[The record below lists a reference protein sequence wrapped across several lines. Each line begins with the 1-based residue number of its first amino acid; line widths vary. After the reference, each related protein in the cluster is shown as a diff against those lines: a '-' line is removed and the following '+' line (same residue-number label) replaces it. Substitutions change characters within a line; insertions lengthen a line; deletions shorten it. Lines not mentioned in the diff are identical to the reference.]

1 LIKETLETKDRI
13 IEGAAELFFAYG
25 IRNVSMDDLA
35 KQIGMSKKTIYQ
47 YFADKDELVY
57 AFMQLGMMEQIKEM
71 KETAEKSENV
81 IEELYLA
88 MIKTREMFSKV
99 NPLMLFELKKYHP
112 KAWELFNQC
121 KEGEMQ
127 EHLIKTL
134 RKGIKEGVFRS
145 EINVEV
151 LAKMRLELVQ
161 IIFDPKIFPP
171 TQFNFLE
178 VNLQLFEHF
187 IYGIITLKGLNLL
200 NQYKKQNQEA
210 RTALEN

>member
-1 LIKETLETKDRI
+1 
-13 IEGAAELFFAYG
+13 
-25 IRNVSMDDLA
+25 MDDIA

-57 AFMQLGMMEQIKEM
+57 AFMQIGMEEQMREM
-71 KETAEKSENV
+71 KAVAEQSENV
-81 IEELYLA
+81 IEELHLS

-99 NPLMLFELKKYHP
+99 NPMMLFELKKYHP
-112 KAWELFNQC
+112 KAWELFHQC
-121 KEGEMQ
+121 KEGEIQ

-134 RKGIKEGVFRS
+134 QKGIKEGFFRS
-145 EINVEV
+145 NIDVEILARMRVE
-151 LAKMRLELVQ
+151 LFQ
-161 IIFDPKIFPP
+161 IIFDSKVFPP

-187 IYGIITLKGLNLL
+187 VYGIITLKGLNLL

-210 RTALEN
+210 SVTA